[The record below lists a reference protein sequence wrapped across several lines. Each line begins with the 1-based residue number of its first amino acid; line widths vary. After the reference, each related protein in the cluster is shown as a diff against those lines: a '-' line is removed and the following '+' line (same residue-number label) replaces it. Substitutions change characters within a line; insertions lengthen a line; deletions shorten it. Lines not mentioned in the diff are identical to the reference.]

1 MRRWYDFCQNG
12 SVPVEVTREKPII
25 AIYGPFQ
32 TGKSTL
38 LNCLLG
44 RYTALTGKGIATTAL
59 TARCRWGSAPR
70 LRYRDLSGD
79 LIPATLEQI
88 HNPAFLKKVMQN
100 QGFHIEADAPAEL
113 LKHCQIVDTPG
124 FNACSADTHAS
135 MSVLDEIH
143 YVLFVVPNRGFSQ
156 AEKQLLR
163 GLARREI
170 PVTVL
175 MNCTQGRREERWMP
189 DHAINREILDEN
201 ESWLR
206 SEHIPVHPVNDRLIY
221 PCNFLFYWSQQV
233 NFAESLP
240 YIDRPDTV
248 QKHICELLQEEG
260 FSNSPE
266 SIIRLSGVP
275 QLKEWLMQKIQGY
288 DPILHKWR

>member
-59 TARCRWGSAPR
+59 TARCRWGSTPR
-70 LRYRDLSGD
+70 LRYRNLSGD
-79 LIPATLEQI
+79 LIPATLKQI
-88 HNPAFLKKVMQN
+88 HNPAFLKQVMQN
-100 QGFHIEADAPAEL
+100 QGFHIEIDAPAEL

-124 FNACSADTHAS
+124 FNACSADTQAA

-143 YVLFVVPNRGFSQ
+143 YVLLVVPNRGFSQ

-163 GLARREI
+163 ELARREI
-170 PVTVL
+170 PVTIL
-175 MNCTQGRREERWMP
+175 MNCTQGRREERWIP
-189 DHAINREILDEN
+189 AHAINRQILMEN

-260 FSNSPE
+260 FSVTPE

-275 QLKEWLMQKIQGY
+275 QLKEWLIQKIQGY
-288 DPILHKWR
+288 DPILHEWR

>member
-1 MRRWYDFCQNG
+1 MRHWYDFCQNG
-12 SVPVEVTREKPII
+12 SVPDSVTREKPII

-44 RYTALTGKGIATTAL
+44 RYTALTGKGLATTAL
-59 TARCRWGSAPR
+59 TARCRWGSTPR

-79 LIPATLEQI
+79 LLPATMEQI
-88 HNPAFLKKVMQN
+88 HNPDFLKRVMQN
-100 QGFHIEADAPAEL
+100 HGFHIEANAPAEL

-124 FNACSADTHAS
+124 FNACSADTSAAL
-135 MSVLDEIH
+135 SVLDEIH

-163 GLARREI
+163 ELAQKEI

-175 MNCTQGRREERWMP
+175 MNCTQGRREERWIP
-189 DHAINREILDEN
+189 GHSINQSILAEN
-201 ESWLR
+201 ENWLK
-206 SEHIPVHPVNDRLIY
+206 SENISVYPIDNRMIY
-221 PCNFLFYWSQQV
+221 PCNFLFYWSQQPD
-233 NFAESLP
+233 FTESMP

-248 QKHICELLQEEG
+248 QKHIRELLREEG
-260 FSNSPE
+260 FSETSE
-266 SIIRLSGVP
+266 SIISLSGVP

-288 DPILHKWR
+288 DSILHRWR

>member
-1 MRRWYDFCQNG
+1 MRHWYDFCQNG
-12 SVPVEVTREKPII
+12 SVPDSVTREKPII

-44 RYTALTGKGIATTAL
+44 RYTALTGKGLATTAL
-59 TARCRWGSAPR
+59 TARCRWGSTPL

-79 LIPATLEQI
+79 LLPATIEQI
-88 HNPAFLKKVMQN
+88 HSPDFLKKVMQN
-100 QGFHIEADAPAEL
+100 HGFHIEANAPAEL
-113 LKHCQIVDTPG
+113 LRHCQIVDTPG
-124 FNACSADTHAS
+124 FNACSADTSAAL
-135 MSVLDEIH
+135 SVLDEIH

-163 GLARREI
+163 ELARREI

-175 MNCTQGRREERWMP
+175 MNCTQGRREERWIP
-189 DHAINREILDEN
+189 NHAINREILEEN

-206 SEHIPVHPVNDRLIY
+206 SEQIPVHPINGQLIY
-221 PCNFLFYWSQQV
+221 PCNFLFYWSQQPD
-233 NFAESLP
+233 FTESIP

-248 QKHICELLQEEG
+248 QKHIRELLWEEG
-260 FSNSPE
+260 FSETPE
-266 SIIRLSGVP
+266 SIISLSGVP
-275 QLKEWLMQKIQGY
+275 QLKEWLLQKIQGY
-288 DPILHKWR
+288 DPILHRWR